1 MVTKSQFVR
10 FGLYLDPVEVEQAR
24 QVGVRNLSGFMRA
37 YLRRHVE
44 SERRRLS
51 QVHAR
56 AMRFNI
62 DDEVPSHG

>member
-24 QVGVRNLSGFMRA
+24 QVGVRNLSGFMRHNLKRYTEA
-37 YLRRHVE
+37 
-44 SERRRLS
+44 ERIRIAQR
-51 QVHAR
+51 HAR

-62 DDEVPSHG
+62 DDEVQVNG